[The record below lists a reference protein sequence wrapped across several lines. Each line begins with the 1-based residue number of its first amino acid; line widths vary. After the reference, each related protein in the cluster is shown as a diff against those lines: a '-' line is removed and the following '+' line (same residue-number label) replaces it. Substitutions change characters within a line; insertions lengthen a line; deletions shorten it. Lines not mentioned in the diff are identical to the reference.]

1 MKKYAFGVDV
11 GGTTCKIGFFETDGR
26 LIDKW
31 EIKTNKENGGASI
44 LSDVAQAIEGKLTE
58 KGISRN
64 DVQGIGVG
72 VPAPVTVDGIVNGSA
87 NLGWK
92 YKNAKKELEELKTVG
107 RREVAE
113 KIKVALSFGDL
124 SENSE
129 YDEAK
134 NDQAMMEARIADLEV
149 MLQGAVVI
157 DESELTNEKV
167 HIGSRIEVDI
177 TSSTGAQS
185 RRDFK
190 IVGSNEADP
199 RNGKISDESAVGK
212 ALIGAKVGD
221 VIEVET
227 PAGISKYHIVTIS
240 R

>member
-1 MKKYAFGVDV
+1 M
-11 GGTTCKIGFFETDGR
+11 
-26 LIDKW
+26 
-31 EIKTNKENGGASI
+31 ASERQYF
-44 LSDVAQAIEGKLTE
+44 VTEEGLAALE
-58 KGISRN
+58 
-64 DVQGIGVG
+64 
-72 VPAPVTVDGIVNGSA
+72 
-87 NLGWK
+87 
-92 YKNAKKELEELKTVG
+92 KELEELKTVG

-177 TSSTGAQS
+177 TSSNGAQS